1 MVNPTPKNSL
11 LLIID
16 IQEKL
21 SRAMD
26 QAVLARVCTQ
36 INLLATLADELKIPI
51 FLTEQYP
58 EGLGPT
64 IEPIK
69 KILAGKKYDS
79 LSKLAF
85 GCCEDAGFNKKLK
98 IFRRKNIIVTGM
110 ETHVCIYLT
119 ALGLLKQKYQPFVV
133 SDAVISREK
142 FYYQNGLDLARQ
154 AGAVVTNTE
163 TLLFQLMA
171 KSGTP
176 TFKKISALLKESLLR
191 STTNR

>member
-26 QAVLARVCTQ
+26 QAVLSKVCAQ

-58 EGLGPT
+58 QGLGPT

-69 KILAGKKYDS
+69 KILEGKKFAQQG
-79 LSKLAF
+79 KLAF
-85 GCCEDAGFNKKLK
+85 GCCDDAAFNKKLK
-98 IFRRKNIIVTGM
+98 TFRRKNIILVGM
-110 ETHVCIYLT
+110 ETHVCVYLT
-119 ALGLLKQKYQPFVV
+119 VLGLLKQRYHPFVV
-133 SDAVISREK
+133 SDAVISRAK
-142 FYYQNGLDLARQ
+142 FYYKNGLDLARQ
-154 AGAVVTNTE
+154 AGAILTNTE

-191 STTNR
+191 STTNG